1 MFVFGVWLY
10 NETLTTA
17 KLVTFGF
24 IWLALIVYSLDA
36 YLALR
41 KRPAVQPVE

>member
-10 NETLTTA
+10 NEALTTA

-24 IWLALIVYSLDA
+24 IWLALIVYSVDA

-41 KRPAVQPVE
+41 KRPVVQVIE